1 MDRIDSTV
9 VVFRN
14 RSNGTMLNMLKV
26 HIPDEY
32 HADQKALRAIN
43 TFGLDAKGVGSIPAN
58 ARVVWAVADR
68 TAEETNPVDYRDYD
82 YSQVDIIC
90 FGGDDQIL
98 IDTGLIKPEHDT
110 ITIPDLAWSLYM
122 HQAIAVI
129 LSHYITH
136 YECEE
141 RKQRIKDAR
150 ERVAWR
156 KRLKEE
162 RGDK

>member
-1 MDRIDSTV
+1 MDRINRRVEMHRNST
-9 VVFRN
+9 N
-14 RSNGTMLNMLKV
+14 RTMLNMLKV
-26 HIPDEY
+26 YIPEEY
-32 HADQKALRAIN
+32 HSDQKALRAIN
-43 TFGLDAKGVGSIPAN
+43 TFGIDAKGAIPAD
-58 ARVVWAVADR
+58 AKKVVWAVADR
-68 TAEETNPVDYRDYD
+68 TAEETNPVDYREYD
-82 YSQVDIIC
+82 YSQADIIC

-141 RKQRIKDAR
+141 RKQKIKAAR
-150 ERVAWR
+150 EKVAWR
-156 KRLKEE
+156 KRLKEQ